1 MAGKMK
7 IKLLT
12 LSYLIFVLALLLSG
26 GLGDGIASD
35 IVYYLSFI
43 LPVVIC
49 EIALKKSG
57 ESTPIRMRVSGD
69 GLLVSLSLAVPLI
82 LITGLISLGTSSL
95 IYALFGASQSVAL
108 EGDIISN
115 ILKHAL
121 LPAFLEEILFRYL
134 PMRMM
139 RGYRGWMT
147 VIVSSLAF
155 SVAHVSVYSALYAL
169 VAGCLLMCVTL
180 ASGSVVPAFALHFI
194 NNLCSVLLMT
204 YGGAENFKTSYYV
217 IICLLFVASIAV
229 IFVFRSRF
237 VRCIHR
243 ALTEG
248 DSTEFPKETLLYI
261 LPVMALAIMNF
272 AGGLQ

>member
-12 LSYLIFVLALLLSG
+12 LSYLIFVLALFLSG
-26 GLGDGIASD
+26 ALGDGIASD

-49 EIALKKSG
+49 ELALKKSG
-57 ESTPIRMRVSGD
+57 ESTPERMRVSGD

-155 SVAHVSVYSALYAL
+155 SVAHVSVYSALYAF

-180 ASGSVVPAFALHFI
+180 SSGSVIPAFVLHFI

-204 YGGAENFKTSYYV
+204 YGWVEAFKTSYYV

-248 DSTEFPKETLLYI
+248 DNAEFPKETLLYI

-272 AGGLQ
+272 VGGLQ